1 MDWRRRSVSGSTA
14 SNVLIN
20 NAGIVTTERVQT
32 VDGFERTFAVNYLAP
47 FALTNALLPLLRASA
62 PSRVLSLT
70 AAVEP
75 IGRLPFKDL
84 QREHHFGGLR
94 AYSQS
99 KKALAVYTL
108 ELARRERDSGSG
120 VNANVIDPFLV
131 RTDLTSAKD
140 VPLLFKLARP
150 LMIRPARA
158 ARWVDRAAL
167 DEKLSRTTGRTLHAR
182 PSSAQSSW
190 KPKPQPCEPTLGR
203 ID

>member
-1 MDWRRRSVSGSTA
+1 
-14 SNVLIN
+14 VLIN
-20 NAGIVTTERVQT
+20 NAGIITTERVQT
-32 VDGFERTFAVNYLAP
+32 VDGLERTFAVNYLAP

-75 IGRLPFKDL
+75 IGRLPFEDL

-99 KKALAVYTL
+99 KKALAMYTV

-140 VPLLFKLARP
+140 VPLLSSSP
-150 LMIRPARA
+150 
-158 ARWVDRAAL
+158 DR
-167 DEKLSRTTGRTLHAR
+167 
-182 PSSAQSSW
+182 
-190 KPKPQPCEPTLGR
+190 
-203 ID
+203 